1 MHFSCAA
8 KPQRMGIGL
17 DTISQAT
24 SLAKSL
30 QSGGGGGSGTS
41 SQPGTSPG
49 GSATTVSPNIQTEI
63 SPQISPVFQ
72 QTGTG
77 SQTASTSMIAPGGQS
92 GKGGD
97 AIPSAPFTPQPA
109 AKTPYFP
116 PSSAGS
122 AYPLTSSPYTDPF
135 YKGFD
140 ITSYVPPGTTA
151 GQMLE
156 QQHKNDW
163 IKWPVIILGVSAVGF
178 LAYAFA
184 GKGGK
189 RSSIK
194 RRK

>member
-17 DTISQAT
+17 ETIAQAT

-30 QSGGGGGSGTS
+30 QSGGGSGPSGSGPS
-41 SQPGTSPG
+41 GSGPSGSQPGS
-49 GSATTVSPNIQTEI
+49 SATTVSPNIQTEI

-72 QTGTG
+72 QTGSG
-77 SQTASTSMIAPGGQS
+77 SQTASTSMVAPGGQS

-97 AIPSAPFTPQPA
+97 AIPSAPFTPQSA

-122 AYPLTSSPYTDPF
+122 AYPSSALPYTDPF

-156 QQHKNDW
+156 QQNKSDW
-163 IKWPVIILGVSAVGF
+163 IKWPVIILSVSAAGL
-178 LAYAFA
+178 LAYNFT
-184 GKGGK
+184 KK
-189 RSSIK
+189 K
-194 RRK
+194 KKK